1 MPKGEMSLETYYA
14 RRAAEYEK
22 IYEKP
27 ERQADLASLRRD
39 IPALFKGERVL
50 EIACGTGYWTPL
62 IAAQAHSVLAMDYN
76 DETLAIARAKKYP
89 KGNVRFQRADA
100 YALPDWGER
109 FSACYAGF
117 WWSHMPLAKID
128 PFLRNLA
135 GRLEPGARVA
145 FMDNRYVEGSSTAIS
160 RKDAQG
166 NTYQSRRLADGSS
179 HEVMKN
185 FPAAAELRAR
195 LGGFGTDVTF
205 SEYEYYWLAT
215 YRIMAGTTPVGGKR

>member
-1 MPKGEMSLETYYA
+1 MESYYA

-22 IYEKP
+22 IYDKP
-27 ERQADLASLRRD
+27 ERQADLARLRND

-62 IAAQAHSVLAMDYN
+62 IARQAKSVLAVDYN
-76 DETLAIARAKKYP
+76 EETLAIARTKTYP

-100 YALPDWGER
+100 YALPDWPEK

-117 WWSHMPLAKID
+117 WWSHVPLARLD
-128 PFLRNLA
+128 SFLNGLQT
-135 GRLEPGARVA
+135 RLEPGARVA

-166 NTYQSRRLADGSS
+166 NTYQRRRLDGGSS
-179 HEVMKN
+179 HEVLKN
-185 FPAAAELRAR
+185 FPTAPELRAR
-195 LGGFGTDVTF
+195 LGRFGTEVTF
-205 SEYEYYWLAT
+205 SGYEYYWLAT
-215 YRIMAGTTPVGGKR
+215 YRIMAGTNPGGGKR